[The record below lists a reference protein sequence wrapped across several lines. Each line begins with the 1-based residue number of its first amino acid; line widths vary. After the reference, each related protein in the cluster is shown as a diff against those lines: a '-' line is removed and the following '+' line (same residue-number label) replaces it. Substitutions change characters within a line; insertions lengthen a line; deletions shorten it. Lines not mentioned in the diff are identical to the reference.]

1 MVVMMM
7 TMMVTMAV
15 VVVDSDGVLGCIPPP
30 AAAALSLP
38 LSLSFFL
45 SFPHGLALAW
55 DLHTSIYLPT
65 YYYC

>member
-1 MVVMMM
+1 MVV
-7 TMMVTMAV
+7 
-15 VVVDSDGVLGCIPPP
+15 DIDGGGGGGGMDPDPIAPPP
-30 AAAALSLP
+30 LFLS

-65 YYYC
+65 YYC